1 MNREQQDREQEGGG
15 GGGGG
20 GGGEE
25 SKLSLLL
32 RGGVLPQGSTGVGII
47 HPLKLHGMNRSAI
60 E

>member
-1 MNREQQDREQEGGG
+1 MNEKEGE
-15 GGGGG
+15 G

-25 SKLSLLL
+25 SELSLLL